1 MPEDPHLRERL
12 DEVLAVLYLMFN
24 EGYLSSGPEAP
35 ERRELARDAEWLA
48 GLLVRLLPNEPE
60 PLGLLALMR
69 LHLARAD
76 ARFDDRGELVL
87 LEDQDRSRWDH
98 AAIEAAGRL
107 IERAAALRRPGAYQ
121 LQAAIA
127 AVHAESPSWEA
138 TDWRQIGA
146 LYELLLGM
154 LDTPVV
160 RLNRAIA
167 LRWIRGPEAALE
179 ELDSIAPELDG
190 YHLLHATRAVMLRA
204 LDHEAEAAAADRR
217 ALELTSNPAERAL
230 ISRRLE
236 GLA

>member
-1 MPEDPHLRERL
+1 
-12 DEVLAVLYLMFN
+12 
-24 EGYLSSGPEAP
+24 
-35 ERRELARDAEWLA
+35 
-48 GLLVRLLPNEPE
+48 
-60 PLGLLALMR
+60 MR

-138 TDWRQIGA
+138 TDWRQIGG
-146 LYELLLGM
+146 LYELLLSQ

-167 LRWIRGPEAALE
+167 LRWVAGPEAALA
-179 ELDSIAPELDG
+179 ELDAIAADLEG
-190 YHLLHATRAVMLRA
+190 YHLPHATRGMMLRA
-204 LDHEAEAAAADRR
+204 LDREEEAAAADRR
-217 ALELTSNPAERAL
+217 ALDLTANPAERP
-230 ISRRLE
+230 
-236 GLA
+236 